1 MGMAV
6 GQREGF
12 ENLYA
17 KPEEIKRTAR
27 ILNIVLLIATAP
39 RRYQRKHLVE
49 RFEVSPRM
57 IDKDLEVIR
66 HGLKLPL
73 MKDKSG
79 YYFEHMPELPA
90 LKLGFAEALALL
102 MAVQSARSV
111 SGLGGPELASAIARL
126 ETLFPDEYVTILRQ
140 SAQPALLSAHQ
151 QRRQR
156 MLTLLGRAQVERR
169 KLQIRYTTA
178 SRNGE
183 ISERVIHPY
192 SLIPYV
198 RSWQVIA
205 YCEKRHDIVVFKVD
219 RILDA
224 VLLEAHY
231 EIPADFDPE
240 TYMGNAWGMIRSQS
254 EAEEVVLRFA
264 PDAGRWVSEE
274 QWHKSQRVET
284 LADGSV
290 LFTVQVPITPEFINW
305 ILYYGA
311 KVSILKPE
319 HLRTQIAEEHR
330 RAAQHHERKE

>member
-1 MGMAV
+1 MAFE
-6 GQREGF
+6 QQEGL
-12 ENLYA
+12 EDLYA
-17 KPEEIKRTAR
+17 KPEEVKRTAR

-66 HGLKLPL
+66 HGLRLPL

-79 YYFEHMPELPA
+79 YYFEQMPELPA

-111 SGLGGPELASAIARL
+111 SGLGGPELASAVARL
-126 ETLFPDEYVTILRQ
+126 EALFPDEYVAILRQ
-140 SAQPALLSAHQ
+140 STQPTLLSPHQ

-156 MLTLLGRAQVERR
+156 MLTLLGRTQIERR

-192 SLIPYV
+192 ALIPYV

-205 YCEKRHDIVVFKVD
+205 YCEKRQDVLVFKVD

-224 VLLEAHY
+224 VMLDAHY
-231 EIPADFDPE
+231 DIPADFDPE
-240 TYMGNAWGMIRSQS
+240 TYIGNAWGMIRAQA

-274 QWHKSQRVET
+274 QWHKSQQVET

-290 LFTVQVPITPEFINW
+290 LFTVRIPITPEFVNW

-311 KVSILKPE
+311 KVSVLQPE
-319 HLRTQIAEEHR
+319 NLRLQVAEEHR
-330 RAAQHHERKE
+330 RAAEHHARKE